1 MTFKEEAHKL
11 VESLPED
18 GTWEDLM
25 YEIYVHES
33 VQRGLEDGR
42 AERTHMSKQI
52 RVKFGLPKQ

>member
-1 MTFKEEAHKL
+1 MPFKEEAHKR

-18 GTWEDLM
+18 STWEDLM

-42 AERTHMSKQI
+42 AERTRTSEQI
-52 RVKFGLPKQ
+52 REQFGLPKR